1 MRKTAIALWL
11 NRLRGCTVFLVTWV
25 RNRPGGKI
33 FSPDLA
39 FCIRETLNSD
49 TVFQR
54 DNRFS
59 IHKNMYT
66 SIEVRMERKE
76 KVSKAQTCVA
86 MTAPDEETFIA
97 VSVAAIDH
105 SRRKQN
111 FGGIFEFPWRIRS
124 QSGHV
129 PSEMSH
135 WTKLRVRELIM
146 NQQLHFQNVIPITRA
161 NSDIFQHYVIIK
173 PTNDGFPLAEI
184 VDIQRL
190 RYSCGFLRYFH
201 AVARFIIGREN
212 GETVRIV
219 LSSPAIQKQ
228 HASNALILVE
238 QFLQKITEKRKTK
251 KLFHLAGFEPTSPKN
266 SATPQA
272 IEPQGY

>member
-1 MRKTAIALWL
+1 
-11 NRLRGCTVFLVTWV
+11 
-25 RNRPGGKI
+25 
-33 FSPDLA
+33 
-39 FCIRETLNSD
+39 
-49 TVFQR
+49 
-54 DNRFS
+54 
-59 IHKNMYT
+59 MYT

-146 NQQLHFQNVIPITRA
+146 NQRLHFQNVIPITQA

-190 RYSCGFLRYFH
+190 RCSCGFLRYFH

-219 LSSPAIQKQ
+219 LSSPAEKEKQKNYSTWPV
-228 HASNALILVE
+228 SNPRHQKTVQPLRRLSHRAIEV
-238 QFLQKITEKRKTK
+238 FLTDRTYLYLLMKTNFQKKINGAPLAQKIITVEV
-251 KLFHLAGFEPTSPKN
+251 
-266 SATPQA
+266 A
-272 IEPQGY
+272 IRCPFV